1 MHHPLVEVAYEYTTY
16 EAFTTAIQ
24 VGRLTGIGGKVNL
37 SRRTHFHRPV
47 RASAERVVRTLEYR
61 GVVREG
67 CEGLC
72 VQEILEQVL
81 YEVDAQLTLKGGEDA
96 GGFV

>member
-1 MHHPLVEVAYEYTTY
+1 
-16 EAFTTAIQ
+16 
-24 VGRLTGIGGKVNL
+24 
-37 SRRTHFHRPV
+37 
-47 RASAERVVRTLEYR
+47 
-61 GVVREG
+61 VREG
-67 CEGLC
+67 CEGLG